1 MNITEVCNAFDMSV
15 ERFARLIGYRRP
27 TLYNGI
33 HWTPKARRA
42 IDTLRRVSAEMY
54 ERDKA
59 EAKVKY
65 EARED
70 AINSFIDQIKPH
82 RRKKDG

>member
-1 MNITEVCNAFDMSV
+1 MNITEICSAFDMSG

-54 ERDKA
+54 EQEKL

-65 EARED
+65 EAREA
-70 AINSFIDQIKPH
+70 AINAFIDQILPSGGKRH
-82 RRKKDG
+82 G